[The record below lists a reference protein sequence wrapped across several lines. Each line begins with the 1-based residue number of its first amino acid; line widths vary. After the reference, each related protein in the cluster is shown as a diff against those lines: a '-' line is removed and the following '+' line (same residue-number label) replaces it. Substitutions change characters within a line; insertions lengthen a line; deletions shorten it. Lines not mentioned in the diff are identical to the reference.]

1 MNDIKDVMLFGLT
14 LDIRA
19 HWAGDRIICIGDG
32 TWDADLPEAEIQD
45 LGLDRKSD
53 QDGFLSD
60 HTLYN
65 VAATYFCKPPVLPH
79 IYKVFAAGNREDH
92 FYLKA
97 FPTRAERDI
106 LSRLLE
112 QVYALEEEALVL
124 ANLTKRE
131 YVRVSLILDLKEFLP
146 ASSNAPLVGRN
157 MTLGSVLVH
166 RIGLPCD
173 ISVCEYNDDTGGDAH
188 HGVWVGELAISTISE
203 LNQDKG
209 EKEWKDIISE
219 VIEETIE
226 MWKKEFNYDWESRL

>member
-1 MNDIKDVMLFGLT
+1 MGKWFQIINLDKKQTLGVWGKVGEWFFHDKSSCLVERLAAPRRPLSEGITEDYLLSVIPTPRQSGILRFPNEILGLVFAEMNDIKDVMLFGLT
-14 LDIRA
+14 CKLLLSISLTQLHALQVDIRA

-97 FPTRAERDI
+97 FP
-106 LSRLLE
+106 
-112 QVYALEEEALVL
+112 
-124 ANLTKRE
+124 
-131 YVRVSLILDLKEFLP
+131 
-146 ASSNAPLVGRN
+146 
-157 MTLGSVLVH
+157 
-166 RIGLPCD
+166 
-173 ISVCEYNDDTGGDAH
+173 
-188 HGVWVGELAISTISE
+188 
-203 LNQDKG
+203 
-209 EKEWKDIISE
+209 
-219 VIEETIE
+219 
-226 MWKKEFNYDWESRL
+226 